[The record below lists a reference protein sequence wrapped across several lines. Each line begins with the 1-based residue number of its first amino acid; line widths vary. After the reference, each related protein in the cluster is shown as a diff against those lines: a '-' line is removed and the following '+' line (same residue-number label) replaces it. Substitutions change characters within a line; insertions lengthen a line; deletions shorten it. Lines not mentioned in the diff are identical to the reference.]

1 MIRPVSATTEGALR
15 AAMTR
20 LLEGVPQHTDDRLT
34 ISNLAREA
42 GVSRA
47 TANRAEAILTEFR
60 SAEARF
66 RKGSISALKARIREL
81 EAELRTARGGEM
93 ADLRATARTLAQQV
107 QALTLHSVEQTAAIT
122 ALQEQ
127 LAQVG
132 DPKIVPFRRPPRNR
146 KP

>member
-1 MIRPVSATTEGALR
+1 
-15 AAMTR
+15 MTR

>member
-1 MIRPVSATTEGALR
+1 
-15 AAMTR
+15 
-20 LLEGVPQHTDDRLT
+20 
-34 ISNLAREA
+34 
-42 GVSRA
+42 
-47 TANRAEAILTEFR
+47 
-60 SAEARF
+60 
-66 RKGSISALKARIREL
+66 
-81 EAELRTARGGEM
+81 M